1 MKVPYNCLEPAGNVV
16 FAARGGK
23 IRSFSLEDGAHIST
37 WEHPDVEKAAA
48 AAASAA
54 AAKVGIEVSSGV
66 PTPSTPAND
75 EDGPPPKR
83 QRVESAEEDKTEA
96 VEEAKDADA
105 MVIDSE
111 PQKIG
116 YQKRDRRKG
125 NKQTRRNNRD
135 GQQNNRG
142 TAFARVPEY
151 PVITIMTTT
160 SNGSHLLAISG
171 HDKSLWVFEHD
182 GKGNLTELSQ
192 RYVARLTPSYTLA
205 LTHLK
210 RQMPKRP
217 CSVLIC
223 PDNETVLSADKFG
236 DVYSLPLIPSE
247 TSESSDAAAQ
257 PKVASEAAS
266 AAPKPF
272 TPEANSFTVHSK
284 SNLRAL
290 QSQLRE
296 QQKSKRDVT
305 KEQPTFEHTLQ
316 IGHVSMLTALT
327 LASKGSRRYIITA
340 DRDEHIRVSRF
351 MPHAHVIE
359 GFCLGHANF
368 ISALTLPS
376 LDVLVSGGGDSELFA
391 WDWENGKVLSKFD
404 VLGQVQQ
411 TDKDTTKVAVAQL
424 LSATVTENGLQVPIV
439 LVVCERFVNCVS
451 DGDLIMAK
459 SVSSVSAILVLR
471 LAEDNILSHV
481 QTISL
486 PGNPLYVAP
495 IVTGNSMTSILVT
508 IDPAENDT
516 APNGIVSFR
525 WTGAAFSSQDLGIQ
539 DAGVSEGEFDMSHE
553 QVRKLLYNT
562 EDLRK
567 RGDDE
572 QADEEEGDEQ
582 AQAEGEHASKEPM
595 QEDAS

>member
-23 IRSFSLEDGAHIST
+23 IHSFSLEDGAHIST
-37 WEHPDVEKAAA
+37 WKHPDVEKAVA

-54 AAKVGIEVSSGV
+54 AAKVEIEVSSGV
-66 PTPSTPAND
+66 PTPSNPAND
-75 EDGPPPKR
+75 DDEPPAKR
-83 QRVESAEEDKTEA
+83 QRVESGKEDKAE
-96 VEEAKDADA
+96 VQEEAKDVDA
-105 MVIDSE
+105 MVVDSE
-111 PQKIG
+111 PQKAEH
-116 YQKRDRRKG
+116 QKRDRRKG
-125 NKQTRRNNRD
+125 TKNMRRNNRD

-142 TAFARVPEY
+142 TAFARVPDY

-182 GKGNLTELSQ
+182 GKGNLKELSQ
-192 RYVARLTPSYTLA
+192 
-205 LTHLK
+205 

-247 TSESSDAAAQ
+247 ASQS
-257 PKVASEAAS
+257 SEAAGQPE
-266 AAPKPF
+266 AAPETAPAAAKPF

-327 LASKGSRRYIITA
+327 LASKGPRRYIITA

-376 LDVLVSGGGDSELFA
+376 QDVLVSGGGDSELFA

-411 TDKDTTKVAVAQL
+411 IDKETTKVAVSQL
-424 LSATVTENGLQVPIV
+424 LSANVTENGLQVPVV
-439 LVVCERFVNCVS
+439 LVVCE
-451 DGDLIMAK
+451 
-459 SVSSVSAILVLR
+459 SVSAILVLR
-471 LAEDNILSHV
+471 LAEDNTLSHV

-486 PGNPLYVAP
+486 PGNLLHVAP
-495 IVTGNSMTSILVT
+495 IVTENSMTSILVT
-508 IDPAENDT
+508 IDPAENED

-525 WTGAAFSSQDLGIQ
+525 WTGAAFSSQDLEIQ
-539 DAGVSEGEFDMSHE
+539 DASVSEAEFDMSHE

-572 QADEEEGDEQ
+572 QGEE
-582 AQAEGEHASKEPM
+582 AEGEPVAK
-595 QEDAS
+595 

>member
-23 IRSFSLEDGAHIST
+23 IHSFSLEDGAHIST
-37 WEHPDVEKAAA
+37 WKHPDVEKAAA

-54 AAKVGIEVSSGV
+54 AAKVEIEVSSGA
-66 PTPSTPAND
+66 PTPSTPANE
-75 EDGPPPKR
+75 EDGPPAKR
-83 QRVESAEEDKTEA
+83 QRVDRGEEGKAEEA
-96 VEEAKDADA
+96 QEEAKDADA
-105 MVIDSE
+105 MVVDSE
-111 PQKIG
+111 PQKAEN
-116 YQKRDRRKG
+116 QKRDRRKG
-125 NKQTRRNNRD
+125 TKNMRRNNRD

-142 TAFARVPEY
+142 TAFARVPDY

-182 GKGNLTELSQ
+182 GRGNLKELSQ
-192 RYVARLTPSYTLA
+192 
-205 LTHLK
+205 

-247 TSESSDAAAQ
+247 ASQSTDAAAQ
-257 PKVASEAAS
+257 PEAAS
-266 AAPKPF
+266 ETAPAAAKPF

-327 LASKGSRRYIITA
+327 LASKGHRRYIITA

-368 ISALTLPS
+368 ISALTLPIQ
-376 LDVLVSGGGDSELFA
+376 DVLVSGGGDSELFA
-391 WDWENGKVLSKFD
+391 WDWENGRVLSKFD
-404 VLGQVQQ
+404 ILGQVQQ
-411 TDKDTTKVAVAQL
+411 IDKETTKVAVAQL
-424 LSATVTENGLQVPIV
+424 LSANVTENGLQVPVV
-439 LVVCERFVNCVS
+439 LVVCE
-451 DGDLIMAK
+451 
-459 SVSSVSAILVLR
+459 SVSAILVLR
-471 LAEDNILSHV
+471 LAEDNTLSHV

-486 PGNPLYVAP
+486 PGNPLHVAP
-495 IVTGNSMTSILVT
+495 IATENSMTSILVT
-508 IDPAENDT
+508 IDPAENDA

-539 DAGVSEGEFDMSHE
+539 DASVSEAEFDMSHE

-572 QADEEEGDEQ
+572 QGEEGEGEEQ
-582 AQAEGEHASKEPM
+582 AQAEGEPVAKE
-595 QEDAS
+595 

>member
-1 MKVPYNCLEPAGNVV
+1 MKVPYNCLEPAGNVI

-23 IRSFSLEDGAHIST
+23 IHSFSLEDGAHIST
-37 WEHPDVEKAAA
+37 WKHPDVEKAAA

-54 AAKVGIEVSSGV
+54 VVKVEIEVSSGV
-66 PTPSTPAND
+66 PTPATPANE
-75 EDGPPPKR
+75 EDGPPAKR
-83 QRVESAEEDKTEA
+83 QRVDSGEEGKAEEA
-96 VEEAKDADA
+96 QEEVKDTDA
-105 MVIDSE
+105 MVVDSE
-111 PQKIG
+111 PQKAEE
-116 YQKRDRRKG
+116 QKRDRRKG
-125 NKQTRRNNRD
+125 TKNMRRNNRY

-142 TAFARVPEY
+142 TAFARVPDY

-182 GKGNLTELSQ
+182 GKGNLKELSQ
-192 RYVARLTPSYTLA
+192 
-205 LTHLK
+205 

-223 PDNETVLSADKFG
+223 PDSETILSADKFG

-247 TSESSDAAAQ
+247 ASQSSDAAAQ
-257 PKVASEAAS
+257 PEAAS
-266 AAPKPF
+266 ETAPAVAKPF

-305 KEQPTFEHTLQ
+305 KEQPAFEHTLQ

-327 LASKGSRRYIITA
+327 LASKRSRRYIITA

-376 LDVLVSGGGDSELFA
+376 QDVLVSGGGDSELFA

-404 VLGQVQQ
+404 ILGQVQQ
-411 TDKDTTKVAVAQL
+411 IDKETTKVAVAQL
-424 LSATVTENGLQVPIV
+424 LSANVTENGLQVPVV
-439 LVVCERFVNCVS
+439 LVVCERFVT
-451 DGDLIMAK
+451 LISNTKSMIAK
-459 SVSSVSAILVLR
+459 SIISVSAILVLR
-471 LAEDNILSHV
+471 LAEDNTLSHV

-486 PGNPLYVAP
+486 PGNPLHVAP
-495 IVTGNSMTSILVT
+495 IATENSMTSILVT
-508 IDPAENDT
+508 IDPSENDA

-539 DAGVSEGEFDMSHE
+539 DASVSEAEFDMSHE

-572 QADEEEGDEQ
+572 HGEEGEGEEQ
-582 AQAEGEHASKEPM
+582 AQAEGEPVSKE
-595 QEDAS
+595 

>member
-23 IRSFSLEDGAHIST
+23 IHSFSLEDGAHIST
-37 WEHPDVEKAAA
+37 WKHPDVEKAAA

-54 AAKVGIEVSSGV
+54 AAKVEIEVSSGV
-66 PTPSTPAND
+66 PTPSTPANE
-75 EDGPPPKR
+75 EDGPPAKR
-83 QRVESAEEDKTEA
+83 RRVDSGEEGKAEEA
-96 VEEAKDADA
+96 QEEANDADA
-105 MVIDSE
+105 MVVDSE
-111 PQKIG
+111 PQKAEN
-116 YQKRDRRKG
+116 QKRDRRKG
-125 NKQTRRNNRD
+125 TKNMRRNNRD

-142 TAFARVPEY
+142 TAFARVPDY

-160 SNGSHLLAISG
+160 NNGSHLLAISG

-182 GKGNLTELSQ
+182 GKGNLKELGQ
-192 RYVARLTPSYTLA
+192 
-205 LTHLK
+205 

-236 DVYSLPLIPSE
+236 DVYSLPLLPSE
-247 TSESSDAAAQ
+247 ASQSSDAAAQ
-257 PKVASEAAS
+257 PEAAS
-266 AAPKPF
+266 ETAPAAAKPF

-376 LDVLVSGGGDSELFA
+376 QDVLVSGGGDSELFA

-404 VLGQVQQ
+404 ILGQVQQ
-411 TDKDTTKVAVAQL
+411 IEQETTKVAVAQL
-424 LSATVTENGLQVPIV
+424 LSANVTENGLQVPVV
-439 LVVCERFVNCVS
+439 LVVCERFVT
-451 DGDLIMAK
+451 LISYTKSMIAK
-459 SVSSVSAILVLR
+459 STFSVSAILVLR
-471 LAEDNILSHV
+471 LAEDNTLSHV

-486 PGNPLYVAP
+486 PGNPLHVAP
-495 IVTGNSMTSILVT
+495 IATENSMTSILVT

-539 DAGVSEGEFDMSHE
+539 DAGVSEAEFDMSHE

-572 QADEEEGDEQ
+572 QGEEGEGEEQ
-582 AQAEGEHASKEPM
+582 ARAEDEPASKE
-595 QEDAS
+595 

>member
-23 IRSFSLEDGAHIST
+23 IHSFSLEDGAHIST
-37 WEHPDVEKAAA
+37 WKHPDVEKAAA

-54 AAKVGIEVSSGV
+54 AAKVEIEVSSGV
-66 PTPSTPAND
+66 PTPSTPANE
-75 EDGPPPKR
+75 EDGPPAKR
-83 QRVESAEEDKTEA
+83 QRVDSGEEGKAEEA
-96 VEEAKDADA
+96 QEEANDADA
-105 MVIDSE
+105 MVVDSE
-111 PQKIG
+111 PQKAEN
-116 YQKRDRRKG
+116 QKRDRRKG
-125 NKQTRRNNRD
+125 TKNMRRNNRD
-135 GQQNNRG
+135 GQRNNRG
-142 TAFARVPEY
+142 TAFARVPDY

-160 SNGSHLLAISG
+160 NNGSHLLAISG

-182 GKGNLTELSQ
+182 GKGNLKELGQ
-192 RYVARLTPSYTLA
+192 
-205 LTHLK
+205 

-236 DVYSLPLIPSE
+236 DVYSLPLLPSE
-247 TSESSDAAAQ
+247 ASQSSDAAAQ
-257 PKVASEAAS
+257 PEAAS
-266 AAPKPF
+266 ETAPAAAKPF

-376 LDVLVSGGGDSELFA
+376 QDVLVSGGGDSELFA

-404 VLGQVQQ
+404 ILGQVQQ
-411 TDKDTTKVAVAQL
+411 IEQETTKVAVAQL
-424 LSATVTENGLQVPIV
+424 LSANVTENGLQVPVV
-439 LVVCERFVNCVS
+439 LVVCERFVT
-451 DGDLIMAK
+451 LISYTKSMIAK
-459 SVSSVSAILVLR
+459 STFSVSAILVLR
-471 LAEDNILSHV
+471 LAEDNTLSHV

-486 PGNPLYVAP
+486 PGNPLHVAP
-495 IVTGNSMTSILVT
+495 IATENSMTSILVT

-539 DAGVSEGEFDMSHE
+539 DASVSEAEFDMSHE

-572 QADEEEGDEQ
+572 QGEEGEGEEQ
-582 AQAEGEHASKEPM
+582 AQAEGEPASKE
-595 QEDAS
+595 

>member
-1 MKVPYNCLEPAGNVV
+1 MKIPYNCLEPAANVV

-23 IRSFSLEDGAHIST
+23 IHSFSLEDGAHIST
-37 WEHPDVEKAAA
+37 WKHPDVEKAAA
-48 AAASAA
+48 AAAASAA
-54 AAKVGIEVSSGV
+54 TAKVEIEVSSGV

-75 EDGPPPKR
+75 DDEPPAKR
-83 QRVESAEEDKTEA
+83 QRVESGEEDKA
-96 VEEAKDADA
+96 GVQEEAKDVDA
-105 MVIDSE
+105 MVVDSE
-111 PQKIG
+111 PQKAEH
-116 YQKRDRRKG
+116 QKRDRRKG
-125 NKQTRRNNRD
+125 TKNMRRNNRD

-142 TAFARVPEY
+142 TAFARVPDY

-182 GKGNLTELSQ
+182 GKGNLKELNQ
-192 RYVARLTPSYTLA
+192 
-205 LTHLK
+205 

-247 TSESSDAAAQ
+247 ASQSSEAAAQ
-257 PKVASEAAS
+257 PEAAPETAP
-266 AAPKPF
+266 AAAKPF

-327 LASKGSRRYIITA
+327 LASKGPRRYIITA

-359 GFCLGHANF
+359 GFCLDHANF

-376 LDVLVSGGGDSELFA
+376 QDVLVSGGGDSELFA
-391 WDWENGKVLSKFD
+391 WNWENGKVLSKFD
-404 VLGQVQQ
+404 VLGQAQQ
-411 TDKDTTKVAVAQL
+411 IDKETTKVAVSQL
-424 LSATVTENGLQVPIV
+424 LSANVTENGLQVPVV
-439 LVVCERFVNCVS
+439 LVVCE
-451 DGDLIMAK
+451 
-459 SVSSVSAILVLR
+459 SVSAILVLR
-471 LAEDNILSHV
+471 LAEDNTLSHV

-486 PGNPLYVAP
+486 PGNPLHVAP
-495 IVTGNSMTSILVT
+495 IATENSMTSILVT
-508 IDPAENDT
+508 IDPAENED
-516 APNGIVSFR
+516 AHNGIVSFR
-525 WTGAAFSSQDLGIQ
+525 WTGAAFSSQDLEIQ
-539 DAGVSEGEFDMSHE
+539 DASVSEAEFDMSHE

-572 QADEEEGDEQ
+572 QGEEAEGEEQ
-582 AQAEGEHASKEPM
+582 AQAEGEPVAK
-595 QEDAS
+595 